1 MPHVGTLQEL
11 LGKRTVELAER
22 LVAPGSFPQISA
34 SEGHE
39 LSDAVLHAAA
49 LVGEAAG
56 EPSTRVYRF
65 DGIEVPGAGRGWAA
79 FYVDDTHGTL
89 ALVSDWGTWS
99 HRWWRGPWLCES
111 QHLSDAL
118 GMWVGA
124 DYVAR
129 KLFAGVPDEFDGR
142 ATVKG
147 WRAEVLEARRS
158 GGLTRD
164 EARAAWR
171 ALDELDSSAP
181 AELLLQEAL
190 ADEDLHR
197 VIADDYW
204 ESAVYR
210 KPHSFGVV
218 KDALLPLLFEALRKE
233 QADA

>member
-1 MPHVGTLQEL
+1 M
-11 LGKRTVELAER
+11 
-22 LVAPGSFPQISA
+22 
-34 SEGHE
+34 
-39 LSDAVLHAAA
+39 
-49 LVGEAAG
+49 AG
-56 EPSTRVYRF
+56 ENAAVGGARADSPRAYRF

-99 HRWWRGPWLCES
+99 HRWGRGPWLCES
-111 QHLSDAL
+111 QNLSDAL
-118 GMWVGA
+118 LGGFGA

-129 KLFAGVPDEFDGR
+129 KLFVGVPDEFDGP
-142 ATVKG
+142 ATVKD
-147 WRAEVLEARRS
+147 WRAEVLEGRRS

-171 ALDELDSSAP
+171 ALDELNSSAP
-181 AELLLQEAL
+181 ADLLLQEAL

-218 KDALLPLLFEALRKE
+218 KDALLPLLFEALKGEVAHGPR
-233 QADA
+233 